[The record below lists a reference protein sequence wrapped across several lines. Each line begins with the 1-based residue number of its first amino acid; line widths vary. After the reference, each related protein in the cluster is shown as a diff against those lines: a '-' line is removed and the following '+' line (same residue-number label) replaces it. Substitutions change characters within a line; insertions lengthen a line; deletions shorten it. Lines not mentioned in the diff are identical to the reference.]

1 MKVLFKSVKVVDKH
15 SKWNGQQVDVLI
27 SSGKVEKIAKKI
39 AVSNIKSYEFK
50 NACISPSFIDM
61 NASIPDPGMEHRE
74 DLNSGLNAAA
84 NGGFSH
90 VALMP
95 QQNPTI
101 QDKSG
106 VEFIKSKTEK
116 HICQPLIIGAM
127 SKNREGKEMTE
138 MYDMQLAGAVAFS
151 DADKAVQDAGL
162 MSRCL
167 LYAKGINSFIMSFP
181 EDYSLSLGAKMNE
194 GVMSTLL
201 GMKGNPS
208 LSEELMIARDLYIA
222 EYQNAKI
229 HFSNIS
235 SARSIEL
242 IKAAKKKG
250 INVTA
255 DVAIHHL
262 CHDENILEEFDTN
275 FKLRPPLRTKQ
286 DVNALKAAVKEG
298 IIDAISSQHTPIE
311 KEGKEVEFEVAK
323 YGMISF
329 QTFLPQLLSLVG
341 KNLSLEDLIDA
352 ITARPRS
359 IFSLESV
366 YVEEGSAAEFCI
378 YDTDAKWKFDE
389 ESNLSKSVN
398 SNLYKQEL
406 KGMVLALCANNQL
419 KTY

>member
-15 SKWNGQQVDVLI
+15 SKWNGQQVDVLV
-27 SSGKVEKIAKKI
+27 SSGRVEKIAKKI
-39 AVSNIKSYEFK
+39 AVTNIKSYEFK

-61 NASIPDPGMEHRE
+61 NASIPDPGLEHRE

-84 NGGFSH
+84 AGGFSH

-95 QQNPTI
+95 HQNPTV

-138 MYDMQLAGAVAFS
+138 MYDMQIAGAVAYS
-151 DADKAVQDAGL
+151 DSDKSVQDAGL

-194 GVMSTLL
+194 GVMSTIL

-235 SARSIEL
+235 SARSVEL

-262 CHDENILEEFDTN
+262 CYDETILEEFDTN

-286 DVNALKAAVKEG
+286 DVNALKAAVKDG

-329 QTFLPQLLSLVG
+329 QTFLSQLLSLSN
-341 KNLSLEDLIDA
+341 KNLMLEDLIDA
-352 ITARPRS
+352 VTARPRS

-378 YDTDAKWKFDE
+378 YDLDAKWKFDE
-389 ESNLSKSVN
+389 KTNLSKSVN
-398 SNLYKQEL
+398 SNLYNQEL
-406 KGMVLALCANNQL
+406 KGMVLAIYANNQL

>member
-15 SKWNGQQVDVLI
+15 SKWNGQQVDVLV
-27 SSGKVEKIAKKI
+27 SSGRVEKIAKKI
-39 AVSNIKSYEFK
+39 AVTNIKSYEFK

-61 NASIPDPGMEHRE
+61 NASIPDLGLEHRE

-84 NGGFSH
+84 AGGFSH

-95 QQNPTI
+95 HQNPTV

-127 SKNREGKEMTE
+127 SKNREGNEMTE
-138 MYDMQLAGAVAFS
+138 MYDMQIAGAVAYS
-151 DADKAVQDAGL
+151 DSDKSVQDAGL

-194 GVMSTLL
+194 GVMSTIL

-235 SARSIEL
+235 SARSVEL

-262 CHDENILEEFDTN
+262 CYDETILEEFDTN

-286 DVNALKAAVKEG
+286 DVNALKAAVKDG

-329 QTFLPQLLSLVG
+329 QTFLSQLLSLSN
-341 KNLSLEDLIDA
+341 KNLMLEDLIDA
-352 ITARPRS
+352 VTARPRS

-378 YDTDAKWKFDE
+378 YDLDAKWKFDE
-389 ESNLSKSVN
+389 KTNLSKSVN
-398 SNLYKQEL
+398 SNLYNQEL
-406 KGMVLALCANNQL
+406 KGMVLAIYANNQL

>member
-95 QQNPTI
+95 QQNPTV

-262 CHDENILEEFDTN
+262 CYDENILEEFDTN

>member
-39 AVSNIKSYEFK
+39 AVTNIKSYEFK
-50 NACISPSFIDM
+50 NACISPSFIDI
-61 NASIPDPGMEHRE
+61 NASIPDPGMEQRE

-84 NGGFSH
+84 AGGFSH
-90 VALMP
+90 IALMP
-95 QQNPTI
+95 QQNPTV

-138 MYDMQLAGAVAFS
+138 MYDMQIAGAVAYS
-151 DADKAVQDAGL
+151 DADKSVQDAGL

-181 EDYSLSLGAKMNE
+181 EDHSLALGAKMNE

-255 DVAIHHL
+255 DVTIHHL
-262 CHDENILEEFDTN
+262 CYDETILEEFDTN

-329 QTFLPQLLSLVG
+329 QTFLSQLISLTN
-341 KNLSLEDLIDA
+341 KNLLLEDLIDA
-352 ITARPRS
+352 VTARPRS

-378 YDTDAKWKFDE
+378 YDLEAKWKFDDQT
-389 ESNLSKSVN
+389 NLSKSVN
-398 SNLYKQEL
+398 SNLYQQEL
-406 KGMVLALCANNQL
+406 KGMVLAIVANNQL

>member
-95 QQNPTI
+95 QQNPTV

-138 MYDMQLAGAVAFS
+138 MYDMQLAGPVAFS

-262 CHDENILEEFDTN
+262 CYDENILEEFDTN

-286 DVNALKAAVKEG
+286 DVNALKAALKEG
-298 IIDAISSQHTPIE
+298 VIDAISSQHTPIE

>member
-61 NASIPDPGMEHRE
+61 NASIPDPGMEQRE

-84 NGGFSH
+84 KGGFSH

-262 CHDENILEEFDTN
+262 CYDENILEEFDTN

-329 QTFLPQLLSLVG
+329 QTFLTQVLSLVG

-366 YVEEGSAAEFCI
+366 YVEEGSTAEFCI
-378 YDTDAKWKFDE
+378 YDADAKWKFDE

-406 KGMVLALCANNQL
+406 KGMVLALIANNQL

>member
-95 QQNPTI
+95 QQNPTV

-262 CHDENILEEFDTN
+262 CYDENILEEFDTN

-286 DVNALKAAVKEG
+286 DVNALKAALKEG
-298 IIDAISSQHTPIE
+298 VIDAISSQHTPIE

>member
-61 NASIPDPGMEHRE
+61 NASIPDPGMEQRE
-74 DLNSGLNAAA
+74 DLNTGLLAAA
-84 NGGFSH
+84 AGGFSH

-95 QQNPTI
+95 QQSPTI

-106 VEFIKSKTEK
+106 VEFIKSKSEK

-138 MYDMQLAGAVAFS
+138 MYDMQIAGAVAFS
-151 DADKAVQDAGL
+151 DADKSVQDAGL

-167 LYAKGINSFIMSFP
+167 LYAKGINSFIMSLP
-181 EDYSLSLGAKMNE
+181 EDHSLSLGAKMNE

-235 SARSIEL
+235 SARSVEL

-255 DVAIHHL
+255 DVTIHHL
-262 CHDENILEEFDTN
+262 CYDENILEEFDTN

-298 IIDAISSQHTPIE
+298 VIDAISSQHTPVE

-329 QTFLPQLLSLVG
+329 QTFLPQLLSLVS
-341 KNLSLEDLIDA
+341 KNIALEDLIDA

-378 YDTDAKWKFDE
+378 YDLEAKWKFDE
-389 ESNLSKSVN
+389 ETNLSKSVN

-406 KGMVLALCANNQL
+406 KGMVLAICANNQL

>member
-15 SKWNGQQVDVLI
+15 SKWHNQQVDVLI
-27 SSGKVEKIAKKI
+27 SAGKVEKIAKKI

-50 NACISPSFIDM
+50 NACISPGFVDM
-61 NASIPDPGMEHRE
+61 NANIPDPGMEHRE
-74 DLNSGLNAAA
+74 DLTSGLAAA
-84 NGGFSH
+84 AAGGFTK

-95 QQNPTI
+95 QQNPPV

-116 HICQPLIIGAM
+116 NICQPIIIGAM
-127 SKNREGKEMTE
+127 SRNRDGKEMTE
-138 MYDMQLAGAVAFS
+138 MYDMQQAGTTAFS
-151 DADKAVQDAGL
+151 DADKSVQDAGL
-162 MSRCL
+162 MARCL
-167 LYAKGINSFIMSFP
+167 LYAKGVNSFIMSFA
-181 EDYSLSLGAKMNE
+181 EDHSLSQGAKMNE

-250 INVTA
+250 IKVTS

-262 CHDENILEEFDTN
+262 CYDETILEDFDTN
-275 FKLRPPLRTKQ
+275 FKLRPPLRTKA
-286 DVNALKAAVKEG
+286 DINALKAAVKEG
-298 IIDAISSQHTPIE
+298 IVDAIATQHTPIE
-311 KEGKEVEFEVAK
+311 KEGKAVEFEVAK
-323 YGMISF
+323 SGMISF
-329 QTFLPQLLSLVG
+329 QTFLPQLLSLVN
-341 KNLSLEDLIDA
+341 KNINFEDLIDA
-352 ITARPRS
+352 VTARPRA
-359 IFSLESV
+359 IFQIEQV
-366 YVEEGSAAEFCI
+366 KVEEGSLAEFCI
-378 YDTDAKWKFDE
+378 YDTDVKWRFDAD
-389 ESNLSKSVN
+389 SNLSKSSN
-398 SNLYKQEL
+398 SNLMNQEL

-419 KTY
+419 KTF